1 MKSSAAVFSSL
12 LSAVAVLTLPTSV
25 SAQQGPA
32 FASAHLDAEVLSLA
46 CAPIAA
52 TALPTATLRIT
63 GSQDTQVRDTIAQGD
78 FVTIAGGAKQGLQ
91 VGQEF
96 FVRRLLAPRGVPVSA
111 QNPGTTRTV
120 GWVKVYAIDEDL
132 ALATITHTCDA
143 LRVGDYLEPLSLP
156 TPRKAEATR
165 GKPERD
171 YARVILGNERR
182 SEFGP
187 GDYLVIDRGTEQGIA
202 PGTQFV
208 FYRWKTKAQE
218 NFLAAIAEGVA
229 VEVQSG
235 TATLNVTSSRDAVKT
250 GDLVAMRKE
259 KE

>member
-1 MKSSAAVFSSL
+1 MKSSAAACSL
-12 LSAVAVLTLPTSV
+12 LLTAVATLALPPSAK
-25 SAQQGPA
+25 AQQAPA

-46 CAPIAA
+46 CSPTAA
-52 TALPTATLRIT
+52 TSLPTSTLRIT
-63 GSQDTQVRDTIAQGD
+63 GSQDTQVRDTLAQGD
-78 FVTIAGGAKQGLQ
+78 FVTISNGAKQGLQ

-96 FVRRLLAPRGVPVSA
+96 FVRRLLAPRGFPVSA

-132 ALATITHTCDA
+132 ALATITHACDA
-143 LRVGDYLEPLSLP
+143 LRVGDYLEPLALP

-182 SEFGP
+182 TEFGP
-187 GDYLVIDRGTEQGIA
+187 GDYLVIDRGTAQGIA

-208 FYRWKTKAQE
+208 IYRWKTKAQE

-229 VEVQSG
+229 VDVQAG
-235 TATLNVTSSRDAVKT
+235 TATVTVTSSRDAVKT

>member
-1 MKSSAAVFSSL
+1 MKSSVAAFSL
-12 LSAVAVLTLPTSV
+12 LLTAVATLTLPPSLQ
-25 SAQQGPA
+25 AQQAPA
-32 FASAHLDAEVLSLA
+32 MAAAHLDAEVLNLA
-46 CAPIAA
+46 CAPTAA
-52 TALPTATLRIT
+52 TAVPTAPLRIT
-63 GSQDTQVRDTIAQGD
+63 GSQDTQVRETFAQGD
-78 FVTIAGGAKQGLQ
+78 FVTITGGANQGIE

-96 FVRRLLAPRGVPVSA
+96 FVRRLLAPRGPVSA
-111 QNPGTTRTV
+111 QNPGTTHTV

-132 ALATITHTCDA
+132 ALTTITHTCDA
-143 LRVGDYLEPLSLP
+143 LRIGDYLEPLALP

-171 YARVILGNERR
+171 YARVILGRDRR
-182 SEFGP
+182 TEFGP

-202 PGTQFV
+202 AGTQFV

-229 VEVQSG
+229 VGVQGG
-235 TATLNVTSSRDAVKT
+235 TATVAVTSSRDAVKT

>member
-12 LSAVAVLTLPTSV
+12 LSAVAALTLPLSV
-25 SAQQGPA
+25 QAQQAPA
-32 FASAHLDAEVLSLA
+32 MASAHLDAEVLSLA
-46 CAPIAA
+46 CAPTAA
-52 TALPTATLRIT
+52 TSAPTATLYIS
-63 GSQDTQVRDTIAQGD
+63 GSQDTQVKDTLAQGD
-78 FVTIAGGAKQGLQ
+78 FVTITGGTNQGLQ

-96 FVRRLLAPRGVPVSA
+96 FVRRLLAPRGTVSA

-120 GWVKVYAIDEDL
+120 GWVKVYAIDDDL

-143 LRVGDYLEPLSLP
+143 LRVGDYLEPLALP
-156 TPRKAEATR
+156 TPRKAEAPR

-182 SEFGP
+182 TEFGP

-208 FYRWKTKAQE
+208 IYRWRTKAPE

-229 VEVQSG
+229 VEVQAG
-235 TATLNVTSSRDAVKT
+235 TATVNVTSSRDAVKT

>member
-1 MKSSAAVFSSL
+1 MKSVAAVCSSL
-12 LSAVAVLTLPTSV
+12 LAAVVLLTLPS
-25 SAQQGPA
+25 SLMAQQAPA
-32 FASAHLDAEVLSLA
+32 MASAHLDADVLSLA
-46 CAPIAA
+46 CAPVAA
-52 TALPTATLRIT
+52 TSLPSSTFYVA
-63 GSQDTQVRDTIAQGD
+63 GSQDTQGRETLAQGD
-78 FVTIAGGAKQGLQ
+78 FVTLTGGASRGLR

-96 FVRRLLAPRGVPVSA
+96 FVRRLLAPRGAAVGPQS
-111 QNPGTTRTV
+111 PGTTRTV

-143 LRVGDYLEPLSLP
+143 VRVGDYLEPFALP

-165 GKPERD
+165 GKPARD

-202 PGTQFV
+202 PGTQLV
-208 FYRWKTKAQE
+208 FYRWKTKAPD

-229 VEVQSG
+229 VDVQAG
-235 TATLNVTSSRDAVKT
+235 TATVSITSSRDAVKT
-250 GDLVAMRKE
+250 GDLVAMRQE
-259 KE
+259 